1 MLRWVWFVYGLSLNQ
16 KLIQLDEFFLPCGP
30 KSLVIVQ
37 SPVKNL
43 QMHTHRYYFTE
54 QKSRSCSFKF
64 GRSRVRFLVRE
75 LTIPKGF
82 HGIAVSVQM
91 YICVYVK
98 FVRCRYISLVGGK
111 RLEKQSEQTIE
122 HGAVVSEELRYK
134 TPDRNLLNLLRHVL
148 FISRECWM

>member
-1 MLRWVWFVYGLSLNQ
+1 
-16 KLIQLDEFFLPCGP
+16 
-30 KSLVIVQ
+30 
-37 SPVKNL
+37 
-43 QMHTHRYYFTE
+43 
-54 QKSRSCSFKF
+54 
-64 GRSRVRFLVRE
+64 
-75 LTIPKGF
+75 
-82 HGIAVSVQM
+82 M

-148 FISRECWM
+148 FISREC